1 MLSKI
6 IEGDKFKSPFSG
18 TIFKVKKVYTNTA
31 LLEDVEDKER
41 WLITEIATVVSFYQR
56 ADKRSFEDS
65 YSRKG
70 NHENRKR

>member
-6 IEGDKFKSPFSG
+6 VEGDKFKSPFSE

-31 LLEDVEDKER
+31 LLEDVNNKEH

-56 ADKRSFEDS
+56 ANKRSSEDL
-65 YSRKG
+65 Y
-70 NHENRKR
+70 

>member
-6 IEGDKFKSPFSG
+6 NEGNRFKSPFSE

-31 LLEDVEDKER
+31 LLEDVEYNEH
-41 WLITEIATVVSFYQR
+41 WLITEIATIVSFYQK
-56 ADKRSFEDS
+56 ADSRSFEDS

-70 NHENRKR
+70 NHENRKT

>member
-6 IEGDKFKSPFSG
+6 IEGDKFKSPFSEK
-18 TIFKVKKVYTNTA
+18 IFKVKKVYTNTA
-31 LLEDVEDKER
+31 LLEDVEEKGH

-65 YSRKG
+65 YLRKG
-70 NHENRKR
+70 NHENRKT